1 MSNFVFT
8 GRVFGFILL
17 CAAILF
23 LGAHTQAQ
31 QKKTTLKNPSTVSM
45 VKGGMSESVIIS
57 VINQS
62 ETQVDLRS
70 RSSEGEQIH
79 IHPAPEKSHD
89 IRP

>member
-23 LGAHTQAQ
+23 LGAHTHAQ
-31 QKKTTLKNPSTVSM
+31 QKKTTLKNPLIVSM
-45 VKGGMSESVIIS
+45 VKGGMSESVI
-57 VINQS
+57 NQS
-62 ETQVDLRS
+62 ERQVDLRS